1 MKGSRLSHSISIMT
15 TIVFVILGLACA
27 TVETSTSP
35 QPTNQ
40 NISKDTKETIE
51 IDWSDESSSSVLPE
65 IMDTIQS
72 YLRRYRYYD
81 IEYFTNINSTTGS
94 FFNKIEFITWSST
107 PYTNMTLFFNYV
119 IISYTF
125 TDSQLSSSNGSL
137 FRESPYST
145 GSSVY
150 IYTRYVNEILSRASL
165 ALKGLTVG
173 NSKKRDYDILW
184 LEALRFRD

>member
-1 MKGSRLSHSISIMT
+1 MT